1 MDKKLKACPFCGCRD
16 RRVGI
21 RKMGK
26 KGYKV
31 ICAKCGSAGPYAAI
45 KEYDSKMTAQD
56 QAKEAWN
63 RRTVDEKI

>member
-1 MDKKLKACPFCGCRD
+1 MDEKLKACPFCGCRD

-31 ICAKCGSAGPYAAI
+31 ICAKCGSAGPYVTI
-45 KEYDSKMTAQD
+45 GEHDSKMTAQF

-63 RRTVDEKI
+63 RRQ